1 MTITIDSR
9 VSGYNDSPI
18 RIVGVC
24 LPNTGQI
31 LVKKI
36 MPFDSKVTPDE
47 NTLVVTDSPQ
57 FIQSWQLAFYE
68 KHHLDEVI
76 RTYQMRVKNGLVQLD
91 PEINRFNPQAV
102 IATRKVDKN
111 GTVQE
116 LDSSSLSNGHI
127 AVMLAVWASA
137 KASQSHVVI
146 DASHATASPEKNSVA
161 DTMIPFS
168 LGSLKRLMMR

>member
-36 MPFDSKVTPDE
+36 MPFDSKVKHDE

-57 FIQSWQLAFYE
+57 FVESWQLAFYE
-68 KHHLDEVI
+68 KQHLDEVI
-76 RTYQMRVKNGLVQLD
+76 RTYQMRTKNGLVQLD

-137 KASQSHVVI
+137 KSSQNQVVI
-146 DASHATASPEKNSVA
+146 GASHASTSSETANLPE
-161 DTMIPFS
+161 TMIPFS
-168 LGSLKRLMMR
+168 LGSLKRLLMR